1 MATFWLQASQAS
13 SALSVKAI
21 AHEALRSHE
30 GRATAT
36 RAKRPEREMGD
47 AQVKASLYPLQVPP
61 AGKASSRPRLLL
73 AALAV
78 TPLVA
83 CDSLPA
89 LPTLNSFTPGPI
101 FTGGQTLTHGYIFDD
116 KVVDEIQPGV
126 DVQTVLQKL
135 GQPTTVSTIGNQTF
149 YYASQT
155 TYQRFQFQKP
165 TIVDQRVF
173 AVYFDKKFKV
183 ERLANWGLQD
193 GKVFDFISRTTPTS
207 GLEQSLL
214 RQIFNGSTRFNPF
227 GGQ

>member
-1 MATFWLQASQAS
+1 
-13 SALSVKAI
+13 
-21 AHEALRSHE
+21 
-30 GRATAT
+30 
-36 RAKRPEREMGD
+36 
-47 AQVKASLYPLQVPP
+47 
-61 AGKASSRPRLLL
+61 
-73 AALAV
+73 
-78 TPLVA
+78 
-83 CDSLPA
+83 
-89 LPTLNSFTPGPI
+89 
-101 FTGGQTLTHGYIFDD
+101 
-116 KVVDEIQPGV
+116 V

>member
-1 MATFWLQASQAS
+1 M
-13 SALSVKAI
+13 
-21 AHEALRSHE
+21 
-30 GRATAT
+30 
-36 RAKRPEREMGD
+36 
-47 AQVKASLYPLQVPP
+47 KASLYPPQVLP
-61 AGKASSRPRLLL
+61 AGKVSLRARLLL

-83 CDSLPA
+83 CDSFPA

-101 FTGGQTLTHGYIFDD
+101 FSGGQTLTHGYIFDD
-116 KVVDEIQPGV
+116 KVVDEIRPGV

-155 TYQRFQFQKP
+155 TYQRFQFQKA

-214 RQIFNGSTRFNPF
+214 QQIFNGSTRFNPF
-227 GGQ
+227 GG